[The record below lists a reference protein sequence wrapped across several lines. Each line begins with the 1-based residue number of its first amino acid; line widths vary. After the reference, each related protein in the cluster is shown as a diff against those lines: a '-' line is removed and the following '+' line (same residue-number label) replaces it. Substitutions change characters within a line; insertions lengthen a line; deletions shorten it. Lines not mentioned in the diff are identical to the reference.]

1 MKKMIIDVRKT
12 IENIVI
18 LSEYPKSGIDI
29 VFEIIEQ
36 DGSLCPFLLN
46 AASVCLSLA
55 GIKLYSS
62 FSACATV
69 KQSIIEY

>member
-36 DGSLCPFLLN
+36 DGSLYPFLLN

-55 GIKLYSS
+55 GIKLYSA